1 MLDKLKAKPLDIFC
15 YENASKMDIQTLV
28 RVLVGSI
35 SKDHVICIRYYH
47 NEMEQNAMTHR
58 MFRTQMLAAMV
69 QAIAEYKP
77 NEYDLQT
84 LNDYLSRYVTRN
96 IEPVSK
102 RKPYYQIEID
112 LDDVE
117 NSISVKQSS

>member
-1 MLDKLKAKPLDIFC
+1 MVDKLNAKPLDIYC
-15 YENASKMDIQTLV
+15 YENSSKMDIQTLV

-35 SKDHVICIRYYH
+35 SKNHVICIRYYH
-47 NEMEQNAMTHR
+47 REMEQNDMTHR
-58 MFRTQMLAAMV
+58 MFRMQMLTAMV
-69 QAIAEYKP
+69 QAIAEHKP

-84 LNDYLSRYVTRN
+84 LNDYLSRYVTSK
-96 IEPVSK
+96 IDSVSK
-102 RKPYYQIEID
+102 KKPYYQIEID